1 MLRQEVRRELVAES
15 RKRKAWKRLCQI
27 PAIEP
32 IRAAVVTGHFA
43 DSAPLPDQ
51 NSGLAIETCSSA
63 DHRSIHGQLQRSEKN
78 SVRGLN
84 RNCNHVLIVLE
95 ERGELVRRDKPA

>member
-32 IRAAVVTGHFA
+32 IRATVLLGILQTPHRFRTKKVVWPSRPVAVLIIVLSMDSYSDPRKTRFA
-43 DSAPLPDQ
+43 DLTTI
-51 NSGLAIETCSSA
+51 AITY
-63 DHRSIHGQLQRSEKN
+63 
-78 SVRGLN
+78 
-84 RNCNHVLIVLE
+84 
-95 ERGELVRRDKPA
+95 